1 MLNDYFKATFIAGA
15 LTVCLIIILG
25 RLLYLQVY
33 KHSFYENLSKKQST
47 AVITLDKNRGVIYD
61 RNGKVLAQN
70 MYNASVYVDASKLDN
85 PKNFIY
91 VLKVNG
97 IELSKRI
104 KDKILKKDRF
114 VWVVRGVD
122 VEKAK
127 KITRL
132 DDNLQMILQ
141 EGRFY
146 PEGGVVSK
154 ILGFTGIDNQGL
166 TGVETFFDSTLK
178 GEKVTVSVLKDSRG
192 KTLVFEDRG
201 VKTNP
206 ENSLYLSI
214 DSVLQKLA
222 TSILYNDIKEI
233 GAKSAFAAAMDV
245 ETGEIIF
252 SSSFPT
258 YDSNDYDRYDKTLWK
273 DPLFYYLFEPGSIFK
288 VVSFSV
294 LSEENLLKKDE
305 KIYCE
310 NGEYT
315 YANHMFNDVH
325 KFDYLTYEEIFSN
338 SSNIG
343 TIKLIEKVSPR
354 KFYNY
359 LKKYGF
365 GELTGVKG
373 FAEESGI
380 LRRVEDWSKLSKPS
394 ISIGQEILVT
404 PIQMLK
410 FYAAIA
416 NGGYSIRPTIIKGK
430 TEEKEKILSAQTA
443 KLIKDLLTVAVETGT
458 GKNAKSE
465 FIKIAGKT
473 GTAQKFDKLTNSY
486 SKSDYNSSFI
496 GFFPAE
502 RPKYV
507 MIVTYDSPKKSIYAG
522 STAAYTFKKIVEQ
535 MIIYFKLNPQ
545 KIMVAD
551 ESKTAS

>member
-61 RNGKVLAQN
+61 RNGRVLAQN

-97 IELSKRI
+97 IELSKKI

-146 PEGGVVSK
+146 PEGDVVSK

-192 KTLVFEDRG
+192 KTLVFEDRA

-214 DSVLQKLA
+214 DLVLQKLA

-252 SSSFPT
+252 SASFPT
-258 YDSNDYDRYDKTLWK
+258 YDPNDYDRYDKKLWK

-288 VVSFSV
+288 AVSFSV

-315 YANHMFNDVH
+315 YANHVFNDVH

-443 KLIKDLLTVAVETGT
+443 KLIKELLTVAVERGT

-507 MIVTYDSPKKSIYAG
+507 MIVTYDSPKKSIYGG
-522 STAAYTFKKIVEQ
+522 STAAYTFKKIAEQ

-545 KIMVAD
+545 KKMVAD